1 MSECIGKSKVS
12 ETIWDWQESS
22 TYQKKAKPPFIISLI
37 TLLVGWTIAS
47 LLFYFG
53 HVLIAL
59 LTCCVSLVVFLIG
72 QFFPN
77 LYFYVEF
84 FLQKFSGIVGIIFTW
99 MLLVPF
105 FYVFFPFGRL
115 MQLIKKRIRC
125 TEFLILMLFRIGKSV
140 KRNPRLITIKGNLN
154 EYSRD

>member
-115 MQLIKKRIRC
+115 MQLIKKKDKMHRIFDLDVVSYWKKC
-125 TEFLILMLFRIGKSV
+125 EKKSSIDNY
-140 KRNPRLITIKGNLN
+140 KRQ
-154 EYSRD
+154 S